1 MIIIMLENVGHSV
14 LQVPRS
20 LSLNLPHCYIAYFLP
35 KSKCISYFNMVML
48 KFHSIYQRFLLW
60 VKKIALHKSDSHIF
74 SKNINFNV
82 VIGYKETT

>member
-60 VKKIALHKSDSHIF
+60 VKKIALHKSDSTF
-74 SKNINFNV
+74 LAKALTSMW
-82 VIGYKETT
+82 